1 MKKLSL
7 FGALSIVLFAAAC
20 GGSPKPVV
28 ETPPA
33 PEPEPAAAGDDAGTD
48 EGTDGGAAAAPA
60 AAAAPVAPPSAKLSG
75 TTLEL
80 SYGGNTYSLSASS
93 VLVGKGGE
101 ATIQFNE
108 PMEKGYNQIWLRAT
122 GIKKGAPA
130 KLEGRGMD
138 TAFVQLAKGTKDA
151 NNVSNSCATKGTIT
165 YAAVPKAGAKAKGS
179 IDATITC
186 SGVAELSGPIEIKG
200 SFDGVPVAK

>member
-7 FGALSIVLFAAAC
+7 FAALPLLALAC
-20 GGSPKPVV
+20 GGSPPPVV
-28 ETPPA
+28 EAPPA
-33 PEPEPAAAGDDAGTD
+33 PTPELPAASDDAGAA
-48 EGTDGGAAAAPA
+48 DGEDASAAAAPA
-60 AAAAPVAPPSAKLSG
+60 PAAPPSAKLAG

-80 SYGGNTYSLSASS
+80 TYGGATYALSDSS

-101 ATIQFNE
+101 ATIRFNE
-108 PMEKGYNQIWLRAT
+108 PMDKGYNQIWLRAT

-130 KLEGRGMD
+130 KLEGMGMG

-165 YAAVPKAGAKAKGS
+165 YDAAPKAGAKAKGS

-186 SGVAELSGPIEIKG
+186 TGVADLSGPIEIKG
-200 SFDGVPVAK
+200 TFDGVAVTK